1 MKAGLFLV
9 ISLIVMTSVCDT
21 ISQLLLKS
29 TINSLGEFS
38 SRRIKNIIRFIIRL
52 VLKPKAWLALLFST
66 LSLCLWLMA
75 LSKADLN
82 FAFSVDSMHYIF
94 IAFASA
100 VVLKEKVG
108 SIRWLGTLSIVVG
121 IILVAIS

>member
-108 SIRWLGTLSIVVG
+108 TIRWLGTLSIVVG

>member
-38 SRRIKNIIRFIIRL
+38 SRRIKNIIRFIIKI